1 MNWTGQTLGLSFDA
15 ATYAQIQ
22 RSGIPAHLQIDLPQ
36 SGVSLAT
43 GVYDLTVGKA
53 GTLEIAASSL
63 AAAAAAP

>member
-1 MNWTGQTLGLSFDA
+1 
-15 ATYAQIQ
+15 
-22 RSGIPAHLQIDLPQ
+22 LQIDLPQ

-43 GVYDLTVGKA
+43 GVYDLTAGKA